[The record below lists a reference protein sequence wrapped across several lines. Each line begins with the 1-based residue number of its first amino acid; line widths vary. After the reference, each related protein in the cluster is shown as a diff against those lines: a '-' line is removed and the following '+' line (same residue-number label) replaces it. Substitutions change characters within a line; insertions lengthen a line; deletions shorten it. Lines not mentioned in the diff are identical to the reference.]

1 MGPREF
7 LRGAP
12 TELSAILWRS
22 GRLERASRSSND
34 SELQSITGAGN
45 LVYKVRII
53 WSELNGRNAGLSLRY
68 DSLVRGRRSA
78 AACPAI
84 LAVDSR
90 GGYDAIYGQ
99 ESVQLGLKS
108 SRAAIEAYALKQALE
123 CPKLQ
128 DCVAGFGLQPGRRLY
143 KEEAGM
149 PTWFGR
155 VPHRWQMEAEVR
167 PRVGNL
173 NKACWQAGTQRDTS

>member
-1 MGPREF
+1 MPKAGPTGGALVTMGPREV

-99 ESVQLGLKS
+99 ESAQLGLNS
-108 SRAAIEAYALKQALE
+108 NRAAIEAYALKQTLE
-123 CPKLQ
+123 GQNFKIARLAS
-128 DCVAGFGLQPGRRLY
+128 DYNLADGFT
-143 KEEAGM
+143 K
-149 PTWFGR
+149 
-155 VPHRWQMEAEVR
+155 
-167 PRVGNL
+167 
-173 NKACWQAGTQRDTS
+173 KK